1 MQQRRT
7 RRPHP
12 ATDRDRPMR
21 KLRPRHRGFPL
32 TLSGITIAGLL
43 SALVDGTLGWEQLA
57 HNLLIRIV
65 Q

>member
-1 MQQRRT
+1 
-7 RRPHP
+7 
-12 ATDRDRPMR
+12 MR